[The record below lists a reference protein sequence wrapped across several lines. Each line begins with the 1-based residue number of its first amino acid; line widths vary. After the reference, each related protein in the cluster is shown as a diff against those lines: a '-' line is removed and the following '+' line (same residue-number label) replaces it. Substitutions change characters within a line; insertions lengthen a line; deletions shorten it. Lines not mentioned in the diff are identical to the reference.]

1 MPQNKKEVWHMA
13 RKYSFNTYAF
23 NPWCMHKGF
32 HCHTR
37 KKA

>member
-1 MPQNKKEVWHMA
+1 MA
-13 RKYSFNTYAF
+13 GKGIRFENLYQ